1 MTSVTVVDL
10 CDVLGGISAIDVMA
24 SADFLAKPRRYIK
37 DGKKKRKKNIEKF
50 SSLLFCCKSS
60 FLSCRTV

>member
-37 DGKKKRKKNIEKF
+37 DGKKKKKEKYRKI
-50 SSLLFCCKSS
+50 L
-60 FLSCRTV
+60 

>member
-50 SSLLFCCKSS
+50 SSLLFVASHHFCHV
-60 FLSCRTV
+60 RTV